1 MKQPL
6 LSAILALSALAAFP
20 SLPAWAQENAVAS
33 APSVA
38 APIDIGSRR
47 ELFWDDYLIDS
58 AKTTATLTLHH
69 LQLREIVIN
78 SDEPW
83 EGDGGGYY
91 NLLNDDSLYRMYYLA
106 GKQLNAD
113 GTSLSTQPFT
123 VCYAESRDG
132 KVWTKPNL
140 GICAFNGMKENN
152 ILLDSTAAR
161 FDNFS
166 VFKDANPACPPGERY
181 KGVGVDCNDHYL
193 WCFTSADGIHF
204 AKAWQMTNKGKF
216 DTLNIAFWDRHA
228 GQYRCYIRD
237 FHSIPGD
244 DLNAGIRDVRW
255 MVSKDFKEWSDPVLL
270 DFGGADDYPL
280 YTNAAQPYY
289 RADHMFVGFPSRYV
303 ERKEWTDNF
312 AQIPG
317 AERRKARMQG
327 HPRFGLAVT
336 DCIFMSSRDGAKW
349 KRWDEAFMSPGPE
362 DGYNW
367 VYGDCYPAV
376 GMIETANDQPGLP
389 NEISMYAA
397 EGHWSMKY
405 HRLRR
410 FTLRPDG
417 FVSFNAPYK
426 PATIVTRPF
435 VFTGKTLSMNFST
448 SALGYVRIKLIG
460 EGKTLESVELF
471 GDTLDRKVSFTSGDL
486 ESISGKPVV
495 MEITLRDADI
505 YSFKFN
511 AE

>member
-1 MKQPL
+1 MKNL
-6 LSAILALSALAAFP
+6 FLWATLALTTLAVFPSAAALA
-20 SLPAWAQENAVAS
+20 QDAS
-33 APSVA
+33 AA
-38 APIDIGSRR
+38 TPIDIGSRR
-47 ELFWDDYLIDS
+47 ELFWDDYLINTE
-58 AKTTATLTLHH
+58 KTTATLTLHH
-69 LQLREIVIN
+69 LQPREIVIN

-91 NLLNDDSLYRMYYLA
+91 NLLNDDGLYRMYYLA
-106 GKQLNAD
+106 GKQLNAE
-113 GTSLSTQPFT
+113 GTNLSTQPFT

-132 KVWTKPNL
+132 KVWVKPHL

-152 ILLDSTAAR
+152 IILDKAAAK

-166 VFKDANPACPPGERY
+166 VFKDANPACPPEERY
-181 KGVGVDCNDHYL
+181 KGVGVDANDGYL

-204 AKAWQMTNKGKF
+204 AKAWQMTNKGRF

-228 GQYRCYIRD
+228 NQYRGYIRD
-237 FHSIPGD
+237 FHSIPGG
-244 DLNAGIRDVRW
+244 DLNAGVRDVRW
-255 MVSKDFKEWSDPVLL
+255 MVSKDFKAWSDPVQL

-289 RADHMFVGFPSRYV
+289 RADHMFIGFPTRYV
-303 ERKEWTDNF
+303 ERKEWTENF

-336 DCIFMSSRDGAKW
+336 DCVFMCSRDGAKW
-349 KRWDEAFMSPGPE
+349 RRWDEAFMSPGPE

-389 NEISMYAA
+389 NELSMYVPS
-397 EGHWSMKY
+397 GHWNMKY
-405 HRLRR
+405 HSVRR
-410 FTLRPDG
+410 YTIRPDG

-426 PATIVTRPF
+426 PATITTKPF
-435 VFTGKTLSMNFST
+435 LFAGKSLSLNFST
-448 SALGYVRIKLIG
+448 SAMGHIRIKLIG
-460 EGKTLESVELF
+460 QDQTLTSVELF
-471 GDTLDRKVSFTSGDL
+471 GDTLDRKVSFEGGEAATL
-486 ESISGKPVV
+486 SGKPVT
-495 MEITLRDADI
+495 MEISMSDADI

>member
-1 MKQPL
+1 MKNFVIYT
-6 LSAILALSALAAFP
+6 ILALSALTLFP
-20 SLPAWAQENAVAS
+20 FAS
-33 APSVA
+33 ARAQDNPGA

-47 ELFWDDYLIDS
+47 ELFWDDCLINPD
-58 AKTTATLTLHH
+58 KTTATLTLHH
-69 LQLREIVIN
+69 LQPREIVIN

-91 NLLNDDSLYRMYYLA
+91 NLLNDDGLYRMYYLA
-106 GKQLNAD
+106 GKQLNPE
-113 GTSLSTQPFT
+113 GTKESSQPFV

-132 KVWTKPNL
+132 KIWVKPHL
-140 GICAFNGMKENN
+140 GICAFNGMRENN
-152 ILLDSTAAR
+152 IILDSATAR

-166 VFKDANPACPPGERY
+166 VFKDANPACPTEERF

-237 FHSIPGD
+237 FHSIPGG

-270 DFGGADDYPL
+270 DFGGAEDYPL

-289 RADHMFVGFPSRYV
+289 RADHMFVGFPTRYV
-303 ERKEWTDNF
+303 EREEWTDTF

-317 AERRKARMQG
+317 AERRKARMHG

-336 DCIFMSSRDGAKW
+336 DCVFMSSRDGAKW
-349 KRWDEAFMSPGPE
+349 KRWDEAFMRPGPE

-367 VYGDCYPAV
+367 VYGDCYPAT
-376 GMIETANDQPGLP
+376 GMIETASDQPGLP
-389 NEISMYAA
+389 NELSMYVPS
-397 EGHWSMKY
+397 GHWSMKY
-405 HRLRR
+405 HTVRR
-410 FTLRPDG
+410 YTLRVDG
-417 FVSFNAPYK
+417 FVSYNAPYK
-426 PATIVTRPF
+426 PATIVTKPF
-435 VFTGKTLSMNFST
+435 VFTGKSLSLNLAT
-448 SALGYVRIKLIG
+448 SAKGYVRIKLIG
-460 EGKTLESVELF
+460 ESQALDSIELF
-471 GDTLDRKVSFTSGDL
+471 GDTLDRKVAFTNGEVAAL
-486 ESISGKPVV
+486 SGKLVT
-495 MEITLRDADI
+495 MEITMSDADI

-511 AE
+511 PE